1 MGAVNVTMHQSRDGC
16 KRLWFAEHPYNRLM
30 AVVSPY
36 AALLAAVPVR
46 QGEALVLGS
55 RTRYWDYGP
64 EDAPVTVVAVHGYR
78 GEHHGLEPV
87 VAHLAGIR
95 VIGPDLPGFGESTPL
110 TEADHSVEGYGA
122 WLAGFVEALG
132 LPERPVI
139 LGHSFGSI
147 VVSHAVADGLET
159 PKLILLNPIAAPAL
173 KGPNGVMTRLTLLW
187 YRIGHALPERAGSAW
202 LGNRAI
208 VRFMSGLLAQS
219 KDAQLRR
226 WVHDQHRTYFS
237 RYSDR
242 DTVVE
247 GFRASI
253 GSDVSEVAAALRMPT
268 LLVGA
273 SNDPITTVAAYERLH
288 RAIPGSSLHIIQ
300 GVGHLI
306 HYEKPREA
314 AEQIVAF
321 LGTGRVVDAATA

>member
-1 MGAVNVTMHQSRDGC
+1 M
-16 KRLWFAEHPYNRLM
+16 
-30 AVVSPY
+30 
-36 AALLAAVPVR
+36 PVR
-46 QGEALVLGS
+46 EGELEILGS

-64 EDAPVTVVAVHGYR
+64 ENAPVTLVVVHGYR

-87 VAHLAGIR
+87 IAHLEGVR
-95 VIGPDLPGFGESTPL
+95 VIGPDLPGFGESGAMTQAP
-110 TEADHSVEGYGA
+110 HSIEGYGR
-122 WLAGFVEALG
+122 WLTEFVAALG
-132 LPERPVI
+132 LDTPPVI
-139 LGHSFGSI
+139 VGHSFGSI
-147 VVSHAVADGLET
+147 VASHAVAGGLET

-187 YRIGHALPERAGSAW
+187 YKVGQALPERAGAAW

-208 VRFMSGLLAQS
+208 VRFMSGLLAQT
-219 KDAQLRR
+219 KDAELRR
-226 WVHDQHRTYFS
+226 WVHDQHATYFS

-253 GSDVSEVAAALRMPT
+253 GSDVSEVAARIHVPT

-273 SNDPITTVAAYERLH
+273 SNDPITTTAAYERLH
-288 RAIPGSSLHIIQ
+288 QAIPGSQLHIID

-314 AEQIVAF
+314 AEQITAF
-321 LGTGRVVDAATA
+321 LA

>member
-1 MGAVNVTMHQSRDGC
+1 
-16 KRLWFAEHPYNRLM
+16 M
-30 AVVSPY
+30 ASVVSPY

-46 QGEALVLGS
+46 HGEVEVLGS

-64 EDAPVTVVAVHGYR
+64 LDAPVTIVAVHGYR

-87 VAHLAGIR
+87 VAHLDGIR

-110 TEADHSVEGYGA
+110 TESDHSVEGYGR
-122 WLAGFVEALG
+122 WLAAFVRALD
-132 LPERPVI
+132 LASPPVI

-147 VVSHAVADGLET
+147 VASHAVAQGLET

-173 KGPNGVMTRLTLLW
+173 KGPNAFMTRLTLLW

-208 VRFMSGLLAQS
+208 VRFMSGLLAQTE
-219 KDAQLRR
+219 DAQLRR

-253 GSDVSEVAAALRMPT
+253 GSDVSEVARELTMPT

-273 SNDPITTVAAYERLH
+273 SNDPITTVAAYQRLH
-288 RAIPGSSLHIIQ
+288 EAIPGSTLHIIQ

-314 AEQIVAF
+314 AEQIMAFVA
-321 LGTGRVVDAATA
+321 A

>member
-1 MGAVNVTMHQSRDGC
+1 M
-16 KRLWFAEHPYNRLM
+16 
-30 AVVSPY
+30 
-36 AALLAAVPVR
+36 
-46 QGEALVLGS
+46 
-55 RTRYWDYGP
+55 
-64 EDAPVTVVAVHGYR
+64 
-78 GEHHGLEPV
+78 
-87 VAHLAGIR
+87 
-95 VIGPDLPGFGESTPL
+95 
-110 TEADHSVEGYGA
+110 
-122 WLAGFVEALG
+122 
-132 LPERPVI
+132 I

-147 VVSHAVADGLET
+147 VASHAVAQGLDT

-173 KGPNGVMTRLTLLW
+173 KGPNAFMTRLTLLW
-187 YRIGHALPERAGSAW
+187 YRVGHALPERAGSAW

-208 VRFMSGLLAQS
+208 VRFMSGLLAQT
-219 KDAQLRR
+219 KDAELRR

-253 GSDVSEVAAALRMPT
+253 GSDVSEVAAQLTVPT

-273 SNDPITTVAAYERLH
+273 SDDPITTVAAYERLH
-288 RAIPGSSLHIIQ
+288 EAIPGSTLHIIQ

-314 AEQIVAF
+314 AEQIMAFVA
-321 LGTGRVVDAATA
+321 A